1 MLKVRDIM
9 TAGPITVSPE
19 TSLRNAIELFTR
31 EHISGAPVV
40 NGGKLVGV
48 ISSSDLLAFAAAPP
62 DRAELPDPGD
72 AFDRLSEIEPDA
84 GVDMADDTVSDSAF
98 FTDMLSDA
106 DTEVDVR
113 MARMLDPDL
122 DVLDEY
128 TVADAMT
135 TAMKTI
141 RPDVEATAAARLMAN
156 ARVHRLIVV
165 ERNRPV
171 GIISTTDLTRA
182 VAERRLPEQTI
193 VAAATSTDFDPG
205 WSHEPIVP
213 YPDDDAP

>member
-40 NGGKLVGV
+40 SGGKLVGV

-62 DRAELPDPGD
+62 DRADLPDPGE
-72 AFDRLSEIEPDA
+72 AFDSLSEIEPDA

-113 MARMLDPDL
+113 MAGMLDPGV

-135 TAMKTI
+135 TGMKTI
-141 RPDVEATAAARLMAN
+141 RPEMDATAAARLMAK

-165 ERNRPV
+165 ERNRPI

-182 VAERRLPEQTI
+182 VAERLLPEQAI
-193 VAAATSTDFDPG
+193 IAAATSTDFDPG

-213 YPDDDAP
+213 YPDVDEP

>member
-19 TSLRNAIELFTR
+19 TSLRNAIEIFTR

-40 NGGKLVGV
+40 NGGRLVGV

-62 DRAELPDPGD
+62 DRAGLPDPGE
-72 AFDRLSEIEPDA
+72 AFDRLSEMEPDA

-113 MARMLDPDL
+113 MADMLDPGL

-141 RPDVEATAAARLMAN
+141 RPDVDATAAARLMAK

-165 ERNRPV
+165 ERSRPI

-182 VAERRLPEQTI
+182 VAERLLPEQAVI
-193 VAAATSTDFDPG
+193 ATAVSTDFDPG
-205 WSHEPIVP
+205 WTHEPIVP

>member
-9 TAGPITVSPE
+9 TAGPITVTPE

-40 NGGKLVGV
+40 TGGKLVGV

-62 DRAELPDPGD
+62 DRADAPDPGEAYD
-72 AFDRLSEIEPDA
+72 NLSEVEPDA
-84 GVDMADDTVSDSAF
+84 DIAMADDTVSDSAF

-106 DTEVDVR
+106 DTEVDIR
-113 MARMLDPDL
+113 MAGMLDPGL
-122 DVLDEY
+122 DVLDEF

-141 RPDVEATAAARLMAN
+141 GPEVDAVAAARLMAKT
-156 ARVHRLIVV
+156 RVHRLIVV
-165 ERNRPV
+165 ERNRPI

-182 VAERRLPEQTI
+182 VAERLLPEQAI
-193 VAAATSTDFDPG
+193 VAAATSMDFDPG

>member
-40 NGGKLVGV
+40 YGGRLVGV

-62 DRAELPDPGD
+62 DRADLPDPGET
-72 AFDRLSEIEPDA
+72 FDGLSEIDPDA
-84 GVDMADDTVSDSAF
+84 GVEMADDTVSDSAF

-113 MARMLDPDL
+113 MAGMLDPGL

-135 TAMKTI
+135 TGMKTI
-141 RPDVEATAAARLMAN
+141 RPDVDATTAAQLMART
-156 ARVHRLIVV
+156 RVHRLIVV
-165 ERNRPV
+165 ERNRPI

-182 VAERRLPEQTI
+182 VAERLLPEQAI
-193 VAAATSTDFDPG
+193 VAAAISTDFDPG
-205 WSHEPIVP
+205 WSHEPMVP
-213 YPDDDAP
+213 YDDDNAP

>member
-9 TAGPITVSPE
+9 TAGPITV
-19 TSLRNAIELFTR
+19 F
-31 EHISGAPVV
+31 
-40 NGGKLVGV
+40 
-48 ISSSDLLAFAAAPP
+48 
-62 DRAELPDPGD
+62 
-72 AFDRLSEIEPDA
+72 EPDA
-84 GVDMADDTVSDSAF
+84 GADMADDTVSDRAF

-141 RPDVEATAAARLMAN
+141 RPDVEATAAARRALIFVLPSSNTQN
-156 ARVHRLIVV
+156 A
-165 ERNRPV
+165 
-171 GIISTTDLTRA
+171 
-182 VAERRLPEQTI
+182 
-193 VAAATSTDFDPG
+193 
-205 WSHEPIVP
+205 
-213 YPDDDAP
+213 